1 MTSPSGPAPRRS
13 PVRSTA
19 APARAA
25 ASGAAAAV
33 VVTLVLLWPALG
45 RGLLLYRDFV
55 SVPSPVLG
63 PRALATDGAPPRAVP
78 LDAVTALLAPVVP
91 AGVQQQVLLLA
102 SLALAGAGVAALLRH
117 RGVLASVTGAV
128 VVVWSVYAGERL
140 LLGQAPTL
148 MGWAMTPWLV
158 LATRRTAALPS
169 WLFGVVL
176 AAMPAALT
184 PVGAVQA
191 AVTVLVV
198 AGGALGGTRQPR
210 AHLVAATAAAL
221 LWSLPWLV
229 PALRGATGAGDP
241 SGARAFAVSA
251 GSPLAVLD
259 VLTGGGVWAGGAQL
273 ASRGTVAAVAAS
285 LGLTVVG
292 LVGWLHPASAP
303 SVARTRAGRGA
314 VVLAILGIPAAA
326 ILAAGPFLGA
336 VEAAQ
341 SVPGVALL
349 RDAHRVLGV
358 SVLMVALGV
367 GSAVGAVGRRAAAGV
382 DRSGREGRM
391 RPWVGSGAGGVVS
404 RSRRVGTALLL
415 VSLAVLGAPDLPA
428 RLHAAYRPVAFPA
441 GWEAAV
447 AAAGGQTAL
456 VLPWQPIRTQSWAGP
471 QPFLDPFPLGHDGL
485 AVSARDLVV
494 VRDGEAVRV
503 GRQDPAQAQR
513 WAAGE
518 LRPGDLDAAG
528 ITVVV
533 EWLGT
538 PGTLPERHPGLVEV
552 YADEVVRVWRRAR

>member
-13 PVRSTA
+13 PARSTA

-78 LDAVTALLAPVVP
+78 LDAVTALLAPVLP
-91 AGVQQQVLLLA
+91 AGMQQQVLLLA
-102 SLALAGAGVAALLRH
+102 SLALAGVGVAVLLRH
-117 RGVLASVTGAV
+117 RGVLAAVTGAV

-191 AVTVLVV
+191 AVTVLVL

-241 SGARAFAVSA
+241 GGARAFAVTA

-273 ASRGTVAAVAAS
+273 ASRGTVAAVVAS

-303 SVARTRAGRGA
+303 GVARSRAGRVA

-326 ILAAGPFLGA
+326 ILAAGPLLGA
-336 VEAAQ
+336 VEVAQ

-367 GSAVGAVGRRAAAGV
+367 GCAVGAVGRRAAAGV
-382 DRSGREGRM
+382 SQEGSGGM
-391 RPWVGSGAGGVVS
+391 RTWVGSGPGGVVG

-428 RLHAAYRPVAFPA
+428 RLHAAYRPVVFPA
-441 GWEAAV
+441 GWAAAV
-447 AAAGGQTAL
+447 AAAAGQTAL
-456 VLPWQPIRTQSWAGP
+456 VLPWQPIRTQSWAGS
-471 QPFLDPFPLGHDGL
+471 QPFLDPFPLAHDGL

-503 GRQDPAQAQR
+503 GRQDPAQAPR

-518 LRPGDLDAAG
+518 LRPEDLDAAG

-533 EWLGT
+533 EWLAT
-538 PGTLPERHPGLVEV
+538 PGTLPVSHPGLVEV
-552 YADEVVRVWRRAR
+552 YADEALRVWRRAR